1 MDHDVT
7 LGLGIENFIKVS
19 AKHTLGFVT
28 VDTIVQHVI
37 DVGVKVAL
45 YL

>member
-1 MDHDVT
+1 VDDDVA

-28 VDTIVQHVI
+28 VDTIVQHVV
-37 DVGVKVAL
+37 DMSVKIAF